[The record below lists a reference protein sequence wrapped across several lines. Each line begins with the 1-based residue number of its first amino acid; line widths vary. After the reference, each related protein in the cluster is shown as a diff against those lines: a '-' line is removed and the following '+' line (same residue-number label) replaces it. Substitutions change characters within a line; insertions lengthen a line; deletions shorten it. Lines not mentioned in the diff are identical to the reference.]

1 MILMN
6 VLPFGFEILHR
17 RCSLLNFGI
26 REYFGKREMSL
37 HVDAFFIKKDSQV
50 SKKVFSTAIYRYDQ
64 AMKAVVGNC

>member
-1 MILMN
+1 
-6 VLPFGFEILHR
+6 
-17 RCSLLNFGI
+17 
-26 REYFGKREMSL
+26 MSL